1 MNLIPLVLI
10 VLLIAFL
17 TASDGLYYLAYA
29 LAGIGVLSRLWTRL
43 VSTGIQ
49 VERRFDPHAFH
60 GEQTAVD
67 VLVTNRSRLPLLW
80 LELHESLPLALHIP
94 NFERWVVSLEPGE
107 QTAIRYKLNCN
118 RRGYYQLGPLRTR
131 TGDFLQAARDREG
144 AWPEDRFIVYPRIVP
159 LTHLSIP
166 SQLPFGTLAS
176 RERIFE
182 DASRFFGVRDYDPGD
197 SLRMINW
204 KSSAHLDRLQV
215 KRFQPAIALH
225 TTIFLDLN
233 TEAYNI
239 YSRVNASEMGIV
251 VAASLA
257 AYLIER
263 RQQVGLM
270 LLGIDQM
277 TELTGLTAVPPSHGR
292 EHLIRLLETLAR
304 ANLAATTP
312 LPATLPQMSAH
323 LSWGSTAIVITSGEQ
338 PGLIPALLQIRR
350 QGLNVLVI
358 ATDSMILF
366 DPFQAQLKQIGIPA
380 YRIIRES
387 DMDVWR

>member
-1 MNLIPLVLI
+1 
-10 VLLIAFL
+10 
-17 TASDGLYYLAYA
+17 
-29 LAGIGVLSRLWTRL
+29 
-43 VSTGIQ
+43 
-49 VERRFDPHAFH
+49 
-60 GEQTAVD
+60 
-67 VLVTNRSRLPLLW
+67 
-80 LELHESLPLALHIP
+80 LHESLPLALHIP
-94 NFERWVVSLEPGE
+94 SFERWVVSLGPGE
-107 QTAIRYKLNCN
+107 RTTVRYKLNCN

-131 TGDFLQAARDREG
+131 TGDFLQVAREHEG
-144 AWPEDRFIVYPRIVP
+144 SSPGEPLIVYPRIIP

-182 DASRFFGVRDYDPGD
+182 DTSRFFGVRDYDPGD
-197 SLRMINW
+197 SMRQINW

-239 YSRVNASEMGIV
+239 YGRAGASEMGIV
-251 VAASLA
+251 VAASLED
-257 AYLIER
+257 YMIER

-277 TELTGLTAVPPSHGR
+277 TGFTGLTTIQPAHGR
-292 EHLIRLLETLAR
+292 EHLIRVLETLAR
-304 ANLAATTP
+304 TDMAQTTP
-312 LPATLPQMSAH
+312 LPTMLPQMSAH

-338 PGLIPALLQIRR
+338 PGLLPALLQIRR
-350 QGLNVLVI
+350 KGLNVLVI
-358 ATDSMILF
+358 ATDPMILF
-366 DPFQAQLKQIGIPA
+366 DTFKSQLKQVGIPA
-380 YRIIRES
+380 YRIIKES